1 MLDYQDYRY
10 ILQDTGTL
18 FVGAKFSFGDIAKEE
33 EVPFKFRS
41 IVMRHL
47 LNEVDTEDTFESVF
61 YYMKPEGYLY
71 EVFLQLRAKVKVSEL
86 TPVKGFFG
94 QTKWVYKERIC
105 FLGMEYEKRWKRRP
119 VSSRTGSFESYV
131 GTRGDGLPVCM
142 LETTNL

>member
-33 EVPFKFRS
+33 EIPFKFGS

-47 LNEVDTEDTFESVF
+47 LTEVDKEDTFESIF

-71 EVFLQLRAKVKVSEL
+71 EVFLQLRTKVKVSQL
-86 TPVKGFFG
+86 TPTKALFG
-94 QTKWVYKERIC
+94 KTKWVYKEHIYKLKDFVALSKEEKER
-105 FLGMEYEKRWKRRP
+105 LGIVVQEIQCSKLGIKTFS
-119 VSSRTGSFESYV
+119 V
-131 GTRGDGLPVCM
+131 
-142 LETTNL
+142 

>member
-47 LNEVDTEDTFESVF
+47 MNEVDAEDTFESVF

-86 TPVKGFFG
+86 TPVKGFLG
-94 QTKWVYKERIC
+94 KTKWVYKERLYKLKE
-105 FLGMEYEKRWKRRP
+105 FALLTKEEKERLGIVVQEVQLSKLGIMTF
-119 VSSRTGSFESYV
+119 S
-131 GTRGDGLPVCM
+131 L
-142 LETTNL
+142 